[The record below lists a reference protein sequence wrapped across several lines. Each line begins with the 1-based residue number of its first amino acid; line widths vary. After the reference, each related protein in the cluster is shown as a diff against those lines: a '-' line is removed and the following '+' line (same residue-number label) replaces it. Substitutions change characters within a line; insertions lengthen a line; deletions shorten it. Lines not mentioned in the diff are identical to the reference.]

1 MLHQDKD
8 KFLDLIDQ
16 VRRRLGFP
24 ALLIEKDYYLTLI
37 LSRTP
42 ELSDKLIFKGGTCL
56 NKVYFSYYRLSEDLD
71 FSMQLPGD
79 TSTRGIR
86 RQCIRP
92 VKDKIVKFA
101 EGLGMKIDASEEPGR
116 NESKQYIW
124 YFTYPS
130 LLRPVEG
137 RIKFEVGLRFN
148 PLRKLER
155 KKVQHGFLHP
165 FTGEPLFEGGEVNC
179 FSLQELIAEKLRAAA
194 IRKTIAPRDFYD
206 LDFILRKDVKLID
219 SAVLKLFPKKL
230 AEDSADTRLAK
241 YHVNLGRDPAEIEDM
256 RVRISE
262 ELFDILTLAERKN
275 FNLESAL
282 QRINSVFKG
291 VGNVL
296 NRGPAAAGKRS
307 SEKKPRGHPK
317 DAPKR

>member
-1 MLHQDKD
+1 MLHQGKD

-42 ELSDKLIFKGGTCL
+42 ELSDKLVFKGGTCL
-56 NKVYFSYYRLSEDLD
+56 NKVYFAYYRLSEDLN

-79 TSTRGIR
+79 TVTRGIR

-101 EGLGMKIDASEEPGR
+101 QGLGMKIDESEKPGR
-116 NESKQYIW
+116 NESKQYVW

-137 RIKFEVGLRFN
+137 RIKFEIGLRFN
-148 PLRKLER
+148 PLQKVE
-155 KKVQHGFLHP
+155 KKMVRHGFLHP
-165 FTGEPLFEGGEVNC
+165 FTGEPLFDGGQVNC
-179 FSLQELIAEKLRAAA
+179 LSLQELIAEKLRAAA
-194 IRKTIAPRDFYD
+194 TREPIAPRDFYD

-219 SAVLKLFPKKL
+219 SAVLKLFQKKL
-230 AEDSADTRLAK
+230 AEDSADTPLANYRL
-241 YHVNLGRDPAEIEDM
+241 NLGRDHAEIEDM
-256 RVRISE
+256 RARISE
-262 ELFDILTLAERKN
+262 ELFDVLPPDERKN
-275 FNLESAL
+275 FKLESAL

-296 NRGPAAAGKRS
+296 I
-307 SEKKPRGHPK
+307 
-317 DAPKR
+317 

>member
-42 ELSDKLIFKGGTCL
+42 ELSDKLVFKGGTCF
-56 NKVYFSYYRLSEDLD
+56 NKVYFAYYRLSEDLD

-79 TSTRGIR
+79 TVTRGIR

-101 EGLGMKIDASEEPGR
+101 QGLGMKIDESEKPGR
-116 NESKQYIW
+116 NESKQYVW

-148 PLRKLER
+148 PLQEVE
-155 KKVQHGFLHP
+155 KKRVQHGFLHP
-165 FTGEPLFEGGEVNC
+165 FTGESLFDGGQVTC

-194 IRKTIAPRDFYD
+194 TCKTIVPRDFYD
-206 LDFILRKDVKLID
+206 LDFILRKDVKLMD
-219 SAVLKLFPKKL
+219 SAVLKLFQKKL
-230 AEDSADTRLAK
+230 AEDSADTRLDK
-241 YHVNLGRDPAEIEDM
+241 YRVNLGRDHAEIEDM
-256 RVRISE
+256 RARISE

-291 VGNVL
+291 VGDVL
-296 NRGPAAAGKRS
+296 I
-307 SEKKPRGHPK
+307 
-317 DAPKR
+317 